1 MLMSSTAITRESQAT
16 SSRAS
21 VLIVDDSVVAR
32 GLFNRW
38 ISEHPRLEVV
48 GLAADGLNAVR
59 MAQRLQPNLIV
70 LDLDM
75 PVMDGLTALPEI
87 LQVSPDSCIVIA
99 SSLTARSARLSLQ
112 CLSLGA
118 TDIQPKPD
126 SNRDLTMSLSF
137 RHELVAKLE
146 GLIGANSAA
155 VRRRRPVP
163 SAGPLQAVTSGAAP
177 APRASREAPAP
188 QLRFETLPRLI
199 VIGAS
204 TGGPRAIA
212 TMLEDMKDVC
222 ARVPVI
228 IVQHMPSV
236 FTASLAAQLQTRLQR
251 PVREALDGEIP
262 TPGTIFIAPG
272 GQHLRLTKNGGQ
284 VRMILDDSPPVKF
297 CKPSVDVT
305 FTDAAQVC
313 GASALGVVLTGM
325 GNDGLAGAR
334 LLHGAGATIIAQ
346 DEATSVVWG
355 MPGAVCRESLA
366 HHIMPLGQIGGAI
379 NSAMLMGARP

>member
-1 MLMSSTAITRESQAT
+1 
-16 SSRAS
+16 RAS

-48 GLAADGLNAVR
+48 GLASDGLNAVR
-59 MAQRLQPNLIV
+59 MASRLQPNLII
-70 LDLDM
+70 LDIDM

-87 LQVSPDSCIVIA
+87 LKASPDSCIVIA

-137 RHELVAKLE
+137 RHELIAKLE
-146 GLIGANSAA
+146 GLIGANITAAKRRKPASLAAATVSQPPATSAA
-155 VRRRRPVP
+155 TQRA
-163 SAGPLQAVTSGAAP
+163 SNDAP
-177 APRASREAPAP
+177 ASS
-188 QLRFETLPRLI
+188 LRFEATPRLI

-212 TMLEDMKDVC
+212 NILHDMKDAC
-222 ARVPVI
+222 SRVPVI
-228 IVQHMPSV
+228 IVQHMPAV
-236 FTASLAAQLQTRLQR
+236 FTASLANQLQTRLER
-251 PVREALDGEIP
+251 PVREPFHGEVP
-262 TPGTIFIAPG
+262 TAGTIFIAPG
-272 GQHLRLTKNGGQ
+272 GQHLRLVRNDGQ
-284 VRMILDDSPPVKF
+284 IRMMLDDSPPVKF

-305 FTDAAQVC
+305 FSDAAHVY
-313 GASALGVVLTGM
+313 GASTLGMILTGM
-325 GNDGLAGAR
+325 GNDGLDGVR
-334 LLHGAGATIIAQ
+334 LLRESGATIIAQ

-355 MPGAVCRESLA
+355 MPGAVVREGLA
-366 HHIMPLGQIGGAI
+366 HHVMPLDQIGGAI
-379 NSAMLMGARP
+379 HAALFVGARR